1 MSHEILQGFHTYA
14 TPSHVRA
21 VGMTANVWSNLW
33 HLQLVQPIILLTDVL
48 EIFFP
53 MEGNH
58 RIFIFIKI
66 KEAAIP
72 SIIGS
77 TFK

>member
-1 MSHEILQGFHTYA
+1 MRYCRVFTTDA

-53 MEGNH
+53 MN
-58 RIFIFIKI
+58 
-66 KEAAIP
+66 
-72 SIIGS
+72 
-77 TFK
+77 